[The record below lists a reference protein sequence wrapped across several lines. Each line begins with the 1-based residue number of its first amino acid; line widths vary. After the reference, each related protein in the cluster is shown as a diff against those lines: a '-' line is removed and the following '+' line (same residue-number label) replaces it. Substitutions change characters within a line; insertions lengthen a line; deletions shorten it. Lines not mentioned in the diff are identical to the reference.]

1 MKTIDDVNLYTWFME
16 RELNFTPGH
25 FVTSKTP
32 LTDESKI
39 WIFEKL
45 SGRFAASNHNQ
56 SGGFFGVMYPS
67 FEDPK
72 EALFYELTWG

>member
-16 RELNFTPGH
+16 RELNFAPGH
-25 FVTSKTP
+25 FVASNTP

-45 SGRFAASNHNQ
+45 SGRFSVSTSAN
-56 SGGFFGVMYPS
+56 GFFGAQMPS